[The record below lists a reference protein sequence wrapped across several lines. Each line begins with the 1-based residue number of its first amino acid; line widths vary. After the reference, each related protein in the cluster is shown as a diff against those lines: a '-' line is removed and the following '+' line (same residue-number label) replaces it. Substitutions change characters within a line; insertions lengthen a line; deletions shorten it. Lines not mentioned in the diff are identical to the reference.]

1 MNLFKER
8 EILKGKVREIE
19 DKIGKE
25 YSLQDTFYFLQEWEE
40 GPSKEVTNYL
50 KRIGGI
56 PECYGVQHSGWHG
69 FSECWWI
76 PRRYVDKDGDFELP
90 EGLEP

>member
-8 EILKGKVREIE
+8 EILKGKVREVEKLIM
-19 DKIGKE
+19 KE
-25 YSLQDTFYFLQEWEE
+25 YSLQDSRYFLQEWEE
-40 GPSKEVTNYL
+40 GPSRGVEEYL
-50 KRIGGI
+50 KKIGGI
-56 PECYGVQHSGWHG
+56 PESYMVSHSGWHG
-69 FSECWWI
+69 FSETWWV